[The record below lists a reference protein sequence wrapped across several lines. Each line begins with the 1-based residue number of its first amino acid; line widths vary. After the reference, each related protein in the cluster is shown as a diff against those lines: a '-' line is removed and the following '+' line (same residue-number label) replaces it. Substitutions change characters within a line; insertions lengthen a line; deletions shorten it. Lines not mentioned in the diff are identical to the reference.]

1 MKNCS
6 GEKFL
11 SLSLLLP
18 KTKRF
23 FSVILRLMFSYQ
35 LSYIFETLF
44 SYLLAASNL
53 AEDVSVIAR
62 VSGISQT
69 LSHVFL

>member
-1 MKNCS
+1 MKKHN
-6 GEKFL
+6 GENSK
-11 SLSLLLP
+11 
-18 KTKRF
+18 F

-53 AEDVSVIAR
+53 AEDVIVSVIAR
-62 VSGISQT
+62 VSGISQI

>member
-1 MKNCS
+1 MKKHN
-6 GEKFL
+6 GENSK
-11 SLSLLLP
+11 
-18 KTKRF
+18 F

-62 VSGISQT
+62 VSGISQI